1 MKIAIIVQGRFH
13 AFDLA
18 RALSERGHQ
27 VTLLTN
33 YPLWAARR
41 FGIGDAEV
49 RSFWPHGVAS
59 RVAGHLGLNAEP
71 LLHSAFGRW
80 AAKEIGRES
89 WDVIHCWS
97 GVSLEL
103 LREFG
108 SSRGTTALM
117 RGSAHIRT
125 QARILEEEERRT
137 GVHLER
143 PSAWMTEREEKEYAL
158 AEKIVV
164 LSSFTYDS
172 FISEKMPREK
182 LHLLPLG
189 ADCRAF
195 RPSRETVQQ
204 RRQRIL
210 QGAPLRVLHVG
221 TASLRKG
228 MWDAAQ
234 IVRAL
239 GTERFEFK
247 FVGAMPAETKS
258 LVAELRGQAEFLPKQ
273 PQQELARHYAW
284 ADVFFA
290 PTLEDGFQVVLG
302 QVGASALPILTTTN
316 GAGPDLVREGQT
328 GWVLPVRSPETF
340 IQRLRWCET
349 HRQELAAMIERI
361 YTFYQPR
368 DWADVA
374 SDFERM
380 WQEISSP
387 SDVSVEVK
395 RT

>member
-1 MKIAIIVQGRFH
+1 
-13 AFDLA
+13 
-18 RALSERGHQ
+18 
-27 VTLLTN
+27 
-33 YPLWAARR
+33 
-41 FGIGDAEV
+41 
-49 RSFWPHGVAS
+49 
-59 RVAGHLGLNAEP
+59 
-71 LLHSAFGRW
+71 
-80 AAKEIGRES
+80 
-89 WDVIHCWS
+89 
-97 GVSLEL
+97 
-103 LREFG
+103 
-108 SSRGTTALM
+108 
-117 RGSAHIRT
+117 
-125 QARILEEEERRT
+125 
-137 GVHLER
+137 
-143 PSAWMTEREEKEYAL
+143 
-158 AEKIVV
+158 
-164 LSSFTYDS
+164 
-172 FISEKMPREK
+172 
-182 LHLLPLG
+182 
-189 ADCRAF
+189 
-195 RPSRETVQQ
+195 
-204 RRQRIL
+204 
-210 QGAPLRVLHVG
+210 
-221 TASLRKG
+221 
-228 MWDAAQ
+228 
-234 IVRAL
+234 
-239 GTERFEFK
+239 
-247 FVGAMPAETKS
+247 